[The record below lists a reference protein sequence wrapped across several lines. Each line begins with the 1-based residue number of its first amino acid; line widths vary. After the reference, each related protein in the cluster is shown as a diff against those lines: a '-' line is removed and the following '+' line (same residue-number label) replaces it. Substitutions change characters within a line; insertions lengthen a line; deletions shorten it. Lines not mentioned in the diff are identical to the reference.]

1 MILIINIPF
10 VYQTHYIYLNMKYI
24 ITESKRKES
33 IEKFLKSKYPE
44 VLSVSFKTKT
54 VKFYGGDE
62 VQGGTIQRTTILI
75 LLDTLGVTD
84 GDFDI
89 LSYETGSKKETNR
102 SITRKIFDDLKD
114 WFGINPM
121 EFASPWGLEF
131 YKLSIVGI

>member
-1 MILIINIPF
+1 MR
-10 VYQTHYIYLNMKYI
+10 YT
-24 ITESKRKES
+24 ITESKWKES
-33 IEKFLKSKYPE
+33 IEKFLKAKYPE

-62 VQGGTIQRTTILI
+62 VKGGTIQRTTIII

-89 LSYETGSKKETNR
+89 LAYQTGLKEQ
-102 SITRKIFDDLKD
+102 SPKPLTRKIFDDLKD

>member
-1 MILIINIPF
+1 
-10 VYQTHYIYLNMKYI
+10 MKYI
-24 ITESKRKES
+24 ITESKRNET
-33 IEKFLKSKYPE
+33 IEKFLKAKYPE
-44 VLSVSFKTKT
+44 VLSVSFKNST

-62 VQGGTIQRTTILI
+62 AQGGTVQRTTIII

-89 LSYETGSKKETNR
+89 LTYKTGLKEQTFKPL
-102 SITRKIFDDLKD
+102 TRKIFDDLND

-131 YKLSIVGI
+131 YRLSIEGI